1 MAVEVLGKAIS
12 QNITSMIPRLRTNLT
27 EQIQSEWEG
36 ATFVETKDGVVVT
49 LLDVTR
55 LIPWT
60 ANESRKTGT

>member
-12 QNITSMIPRLRTNLT
+12 QNITPMIPRLRTNLA

-36 ATFVETKDGVVVT
+36 ATFTETKDGVVVT
-49 LLDVTR
+49 LLDVTK

-60 ANESRKTGT
+60 ANETRKTGA